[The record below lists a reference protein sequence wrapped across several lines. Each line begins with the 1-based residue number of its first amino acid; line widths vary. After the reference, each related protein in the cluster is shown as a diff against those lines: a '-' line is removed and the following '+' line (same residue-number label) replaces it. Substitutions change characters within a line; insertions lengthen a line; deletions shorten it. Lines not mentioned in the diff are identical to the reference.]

1 MSTPA
6 SKNIRTEDLGNNNF
20 RQTETSGEPAVE
32 SRLAYSDAT
41 RPAASKFLAGTSIW
55 NTSANC
61 RQWSD
66 GTNWR
71 DSQGNLT

>member
-1 MSTPA
+1 MSVA
-6 SKNIRTEDLGNNNF
+6 SKNIMTEDLGNGNF
-20 RQTETSGEPAVE
+20 RQTEPTGMQAVE
-32 SRLAYSDAT
+32 TRLAYSDAP

-71 DSQGNLT
+71 DSAGNLT